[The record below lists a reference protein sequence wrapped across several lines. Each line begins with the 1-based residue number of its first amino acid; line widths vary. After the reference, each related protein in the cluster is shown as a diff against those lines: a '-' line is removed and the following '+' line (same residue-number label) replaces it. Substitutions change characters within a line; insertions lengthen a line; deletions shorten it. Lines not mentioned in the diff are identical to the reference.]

1 LKPKNQQYAIL
12 IGSLTSA
19 LVVGLVLLVF
29 NQVGTVYTKNGL
41 PKVTLDPAK
50 LTQTER
56 VKTGQYA
63 TDTNEYKVL
72 LLGKGKTE
80 TIPEGLVKTGD
91 PKELGAGRYL
101 VAADGTIAY
110 RCDPAVTG
118 TLTEQDNGEKVQ
130 FKFEAPKT
138 QLVVLIIDG
147 ILDRD
152 LPWGLVLIGVL
163 IAIMLELCGLPSLAF
178 AVGVYLP
185 LSSSVPIFVGGVM
198 RWLVDTMRNRPE
210 EGDSSPGVLLSS
222 GYIAGGSLAALLGA
236 AIEFTPSIKEALNL
250 SPKLFGHAEPESDL
264 HVTVAFGVL
273 CLILIAIGVM
283 TGRTKRE
290 ESPPSAT

>member
-1 LKPKNQQYAIL
+1 
-12 IGSLTSA
+12 
-19 LVVGLVLLVF
+19 VLLVF

-41 PKVTLDPAK
+41 PPVVVQPALLTNSEKVA
-50 LTQTER
+50 
-56 VKTGQYA
+56 TGQYA
-63 TDTNEYKVL
+63 SDPAEYKVL

-80 TIPEGLVKTGD
+80 ILPPGLIVKGEEKD
-91 PKELGAGRYL
+91 LPAGRYL

-118 TLTEQDNGEKVQ
+118 SLEQQDDGSKVQ

-185 LSSSVPIFVGGVM
+185 LSSSVPIFVGGMV
-198 RWLVDTMRNRPE
+198 RWLTDKLRNRPD
-210 EGDSSPGVLLSS
+210 EGDGSPGVLLSS

-236 AIEFTPSIKEALNL
+236 GFEFRQEWKDAVDLAPRFLGMK
-250 SPKLFGHAEPESDL
+250 EPESDL
-264 HVTVAFGVL
+264 HVTVAFGL
-273 CLILIAIGVM
+273 LALILCVVGVLA
-283 TGRTKRE
+283 GRKKPQ
-290 ESPPSAT
+290 PPA